1 MEDHQSTQQQSSEL
15 KHSKL
20 AQTDRGSKLPS
31 SNPLIAL
38 LKRHPWL
45 LWSGMWV
52 LILSAAAFISS
63 IAIFSLMHTG
73 RIAHQELPRPTVATE
88 NPAKASQTTSTMFLW
103 VLGAVA
109 LTCSAAGYLAIS
121 QRLNSSSSAKPGKP
135 VKRSAQTPTR
145 RQRRR
150 RLRHELLPS
159 PTPPK
164 PMPTV
169 TPAVPAEVEPV
180 VTVLPPEE
188 SHPLDTGEESLAE
201 MMDIRK
207 QRSLSSILDETSK
220 EK

>member
-1 MEDHQSTQQQSSEL
+1 MEDHQSTQQQSPDL

-20 AQTDRGSKLPS
+20 ARTDRRPKLLPP
-31 SNPLIAL
+31 NLLVAL
-38 LKRHPWL
+38 LKRYPWL

-52 LILSAAAFISS
+52 LLLSAAAFISS

-73 RIAHQELPRPTVATE
+73 RVAHQELPQPIATE

-109 LTCSAAGYLAIS
+109 LTCSAAGYLAS
-121 QRLNSSSSAKPGKP
+121 QRSNSSSSSAKPEKP
-135 VKRSAQTPTR
+135 VKRSAARIPTR

-150 RLRHELLPS
+150 RSRRELLPS
-159 PTPPK
+159 PPPPEPKPITPP
-164 PMPTV
+164 
-169 TPAVPAEVEPV
+169 VPAEIEPV

-207 QRSLSSILDETSK
+207 QRSLSSILDEPFK

>member
-1 MEDHQSTQQQSSEL
+1 MEDHQSTQQQPSEL
-15 KHSKL
+15 KQSKL
-20 AQTDRGSKLPS
+20 ARTNRRSKLPS
-31 SNPLIAL
+31 SNLLVAL
-38 LKRHPWL
+38 LKRYPWL

-52 LILSAAAFISS
+52 LLLSAAAFISS

-73 RIAHQELPRPTVATE
+73 RVAHQELPQPTVATE

-109 LTCSAAGYLAIS
+109 LTCSAAGYLAS
-121 QRLNSSSSAKPGKP
+121 QRLNSSSSSAKPDQP
-135 VKRSAQTPTR
+135 VKRSAARIPTR

-150 RLRHELLPS
+150 RSRHELLPS
-159 PTPPK
+159 ATPEPKPITPP
-164 PMPTV
+164 
-169 TPAVPAEVEPV
+169 APAEIEPV

-188 SHPLDTGEESLAE
+188 SHPLDTGEESLVE

-207 QRSLSSILDETSK
+207 QRSLSSILDETFK